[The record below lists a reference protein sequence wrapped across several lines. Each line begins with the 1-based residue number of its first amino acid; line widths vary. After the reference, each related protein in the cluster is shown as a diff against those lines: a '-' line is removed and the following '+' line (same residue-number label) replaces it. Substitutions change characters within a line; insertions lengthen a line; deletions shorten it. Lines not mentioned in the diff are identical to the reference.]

1 MNQCKLTECQGKP
14 RCRHCMA
21 MDMRYRTPEEA
32 VREALEQEVSEL
44 RVLLK
49 RLLDSR
55 EKEART
61 SMSLDNAKTNFSSAW
76 REEDDHLRAM
86 IEASAAEKDA
96 REYLTPNV

>member
-1 MNQCKLTECQGKP
+1 
-14 RCRHCMA
+14 
-21 MDMRYRTPEEA
+21 
-32 VREALEQEVSEL
+32 
-44 RVLLK
+44 
-49 RLLDSR
+49 LLDSR

>member
-1 MNQCKLTECQGKP
+1 MRWPSNVDVLRCGHGACGMHWNLTDAERLNSPARNTVNQCKLTECQGKP

-61 SMSLDNAKTNFSSAW
+61 SMSL
-76 REEDDHLRAM
+76 
-86 IEASAAEKDA
+86 
-96 REYLTPNV
+96 